1 MFDIDPF
8 QEKIKPTM
16 LPPQVDPRARKLLDV
31 EDGSHYYGV
40 SQGQS
45 FQDVSKQ
52 VNSTLGRSFNLQQ
65 SGMTPGEI
73 ANYNEK
79 KGRQIMG
86 QRQVSKI
93 YEGLS
98 MLPQDILANADQLN
112 STFNFERVKDSDYM
126 YLPGVLKP
134 QYTQS
139 KDVQTIEDQ
148 LYSQQFYDLIGEDV
162 GKESTSPHNLNLFHG
177 IGSNPIKGGDTVNYQ
192 RFQKSPYFSALHDQS
207 MTPRNILE
215 KLDPQF
221 WSMINDGVTSIEGTN
236 VSTLPLDQLNKFKNP
251 YGKNHFGLN
260 WEGVADPY
268 SDNKSKTFDITAN
281 FHTIVSSQLWT
292 TWDDSK
298 MFSFVNRLW
307 EASTR
312 VDDVLREVVG
322 KASDAPISSNSDSV
336 SGKSAVDLM
345 ADNSKRTTKMMD
357 NVDRWWSNVGKGLN
371 EAEVL
376 PFGLLA
382 SFTPLMQTMKDWG
395 NWADQIEGRTQLN
408 KQGDSFGFKNQMIS
422 GYLNYATK
430 NYVFNKFQGDSRVT
444 PALIG
449 AENPKLG
456 QSIFNDLKD
465 KGYLDASGKLTSKFD
480 PSDPKFNLAINFSE
494 GEKKRVRDVLR
505 QSAVGAFSLDIQ
517 DKTLVGGLKRSDIRV
532 PAADGS
538 MRTLPELIDM
548 LRGVN
553 TPYDQVKNAQMV
565 YNTLF
570 DMHSIMTGLDKS
582 NDSNGKVVTRTE
594 GSRLKV
600 TVSSD
605 GSWKEWDNKSGWI
618 QKQGPVTMTFDTPKD
633 ASAFKDQIRVLMALL
648 EPVVGTFGP
657 DVKKEGGV
665 PFRMLVDN
673 SGSTDSVNMITDKSS
688 NYRLSIDSLYDR
700 QLFDSPEWKSVADK
714 LQGKVIHT
722 VAVAMFGRN
731 ATNSMERNQHR
742 QKKDDYEVA
751 KDDYQLSEIQ
761 RVIKEIESQNQ
772 RRQDEQ
778 LQIQRAR
785 EERMRQEAE
794 ANKRMQEERARRESQ
809 ERAGS
814 KK

>member
-8 QEKIKPTM
+8 QDKIKPTL
-16 LPPQVDPRARKLLDV
+16 LPPQIDPRARKLLDV
-31 EDGSHYYGV
+31 EDGSNYYGV

-45 FQDVSKQ
+45 FQEVSKQ
-52 VNSTLGRSFNLQQ
+52 VNSTVGRSFNLQQ
-65 SGMTPGEI
+65 SGMTPSEI

-98 MLPQDILANADQLN
+98 LLPQDVLANADQLN

-134 QYTQS
+134 QYAQT
-139 KDVQTIEDQ
+139 KDGQTIEDQ
-148 LYSQQFYDLIGEDV
+148 VYSEEFYDLIGDGP

-177 IGSNPIKGGDTVNYQ
+177 IGSNPIKEGDTENFQ

-215 KLDPQF
+215 KLDPKF
-221 WSMINDGVTSIEGTN
+221 WSMINDGVSAIEDTN
-236 VSTLPLDQLNKFKNP
+236 VSALSFDQLSKFKNP

-268 SDNKSKTFDITAN
+268 SDTKSKTFDINAD
-281 FHTIVSSQLWT
+281 FHTIVSSQLWM

-322 KASDAPISSNSDSV
+322 KASAAPVAEGAASTA
-336 SGKSAVDLM
+336 GKSDVDVA
-345 ADNSKRTTKMMD
+345 ADNARRATSMLD
-357 NVDRWWSNVGKGLN
+357 NVDKWWVNVGKGLS
-371 EAEVL
+371 EAEIL

-382 SFTPLMQTMKDWG
+382 SFTPLMQSMKDWG
-395 NWADQIEGRTQLN
+395 NWADQIENRTQLN
-408 KQGDSFGFKNQMIS
+408 KHGDSFGFKTQMIS

-430 NYVFNKFQGDSRVT
+430 NYVFNKFQGNSRVT
-444 PALIG
+444 PELIG
-449 AENPKLG
+449 AENAKLG
-456 QSIFNDLKD
+456 QAIFTDLKD
-465 KGYLDASGKLTSKFD
+465 KGYLDAAGKVTSKFD
-480 PSDPKFNLAINFSE
+480 PSDPNFNLGINFSE

-517 DKTLVGGLKRSDIRV
+517 DKTMVGGLKRSDIRV

-538 MRTLPELIDM
+538 MRTLPELIDLM
-548 LRGVN
+548 KVGS
-553 TPYDQVKNAQMV
+553 TPYDRVKNAQMV

-570 DMHSIMTGLDKS
+570 DMHAVMTGLDKG
-582 NDSNGKVVTRTE
+582 NDSNGKLLLKTE
-594 GSRLKV
+594 ASRLKM

-605 GSWKEWDNKSGWI
+605 GSWKEWDTKLGWI
-618 QKQGPVTMTFDTPKD
+618 QKQGPVTMTFDTEKD

-657 DVKKEGGV
+657 DVKTEGGV
-665 PFRMLVDN
+665 AFRMLVDN

-688 NYRLSIDSLYDR
+688 NYRLSVDSLYDR
-700 QLFDSPEWKSVADK
+700 KLFDSPEWKAVADK
-714 LQGKVIHT
+714 LQGKVIHS
-722 VAVAMFGRN
+722 VVLAMFGRN
-731 ATNSMERNQHR
+731 ATNALERNEHR
-742 QKKDDYEVA
+742 QKKDDYETA
-751 KDDYQLSEIQ
+751 KEDHQFAEVQ
-761 RVIKEIESQNQ
+761 RIIKEMEAQNQ
-772 RRQDEQ
+772 RRQEEQ

-785 EERMRQEAE
+785 EARMREDAE
-794 ANKRMQEERARRESQ
+794 ANKRMQEERQRREAQ
-809 ERAGS
+809 ERANQ